1 MRSQDPGTVWIKW
14 RKNEWLCESWCPVI
28 VQSRELDLENVR
40 NFLWF
45 MQLIS
50 VGMGVGCRIRGK
62 MNNLS
67 V

>member
-14 RKNEWLCESWCPVI
+14 QKNELLCESWCPVI

-50 VGMGVGCRIRGK
+50 VGMGVECRIRGK
-62 MNNLS
+62 MDNQS

>member
-14 RKNEWLCESWCPVI
+14 QKNKWFCESWCPVI
-28 VQSRELDLENVR
+28 VQSRELDLVNVR

-50 VGMGVGCRIRGK
+50 ICMGVGVGK
-62 MNNLS
+62 MREES